1 MNQKPQKA
9 FGTYMWSAYFV
20 KREGEGEEKREK
32 KKRKRREEKGG
43 EDLFS
48 SFSSHV
54 SSPWDLL
61 LPSTSKDSWWKM
73 TKNNKCILFYYS
85 RVILAFAPPWMS
97 YTCCEMRTV
106 IPLFLTQV
114 MHRLELWDNPNP
126 VASLPRSPLLRLCP
140 WVVGKSPITLFA
152 TMVYGWLCIAAAAA
166 SQGKEGSATH

>member
-1 MNQKPQKA
+1 MILGLLAHTCGAHILWKEKE
-9 FGTYMWSAYFV
+9 
-20 KREGEGEEKREK
+20 RERK
-32 KKRKRREEKGG
+32 KERKRREKEEKKK
-43 EDLFS
+43 EERIYSLHF
-48 SFSSHV
+48 HV

-61 LPSTSKDSWWKM
+61 LPSTSKDIWWKT